1 MTVPLHQNSY
11 FSAMG
16 KSIILG
22 ILTLVLFSCSQDKK
36 EEVKNDIS
44 VVFQVEK
51 LPKLLNIGQNARDIL
66 KDWPEYNA
74 LETSIKSLYNVKDNE
89 GLSVVMDDIM
99 EKQKLMED
107 SKFPD
112 TFNTSQIKSRLKVF
126 KTYILK
132 VKANLGYGIETAV
145 PLKEMVIAYNAMGD
159 QFMVTVNNTLDTQQ
173 LLGE

>member
-1 MTVPLHQNSY
+1 
-11 FSAMG
+11 MG

-22 ILTLVLFSCSQDKK
+22 ILTLILFSCSQNKK
-36 EEVKNDIS
+36 EEVKGDTS
-44 VVFQVEK
+44 AVFEVEK

-74 LETSIKSLYNVKDNE
+74 LETSVKSLYNVKDNE
-89 GLSVVMDDIM
+89 GLSVVMDDIT
-99 EKQKLMED
+99 EKQKLLEA

-132 VKANLGYGIETAV
+132 VRANMGYGLGTAV
-145 PLKEMVIAYNAMGD
+145 PLEEMVLAYNAMSD
-159 QFMVTVNNTLDTQQ
+159 QFMVTVNNTLDTEQ